1 MKNDLVTQIGQGD
14 RLSVAS
20 SVFSMYAYRELA
32 EQLEG
37 LDVVV
42 IDGSLV
48 WCGDAAPLAYPR
60 RDDCTLRF
68 VSREVAA
75 ELAETLKVQGV

>member
-1 MKNDLVTQIGQGD
+1 MRDLGCEV
-14 RLSVAS
+14 RLANGG
-20 SVFSMYAYRELA
+20 EP
-32 EQLEG
+32 

-68 VSREVAA
+68 VSREVTADLVDA
-75 ELAETLKVQGV
+75 LTKNDV